1 MNKREIKK
9 LSKSFQATGY
19 SLDEIACIF
28 ISMYKQG
35 VISFE
40 EYVQLLNTIDRF
52 IKPEYYEMI
61 KNKQFS

>member
-9 LSKSFQATGY
+9 LSKAFQATGY

-35 VISFE
+35 VVSFE
-40 EYVQLLNTIDRF
+40 ERVTVFVFAHYPAESIYQ
-52 IKPEYYEMI
+52 
-61 KNKQFS
+61 

>member
-9 LSKSFQATGY
+9 LSKAFQATGY

-35 VISFE
+35 VVSFE
-40 EYVQLLNTIDRF
+40 EYMKLLNKIERI
-52 IKPEYYEMI
+52 IKP
-61 KNKQFS
+61 KK

>member
-9 LSKSFQATGY
+9 LSKAFQATGY
-19 SLDEIACIF
+19 SLDEIVCIF

-35 VISFE
+35 VVSFE